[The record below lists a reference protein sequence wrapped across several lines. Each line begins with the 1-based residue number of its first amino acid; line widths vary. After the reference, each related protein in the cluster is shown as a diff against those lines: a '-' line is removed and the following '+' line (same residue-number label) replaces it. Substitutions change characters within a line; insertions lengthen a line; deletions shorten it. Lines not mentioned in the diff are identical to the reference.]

1 MSKKLPI
8 AGFVLSLLCFAL
20 PFVQVS
26 CTGQKIATLT
36 GFQLL
41 TGTTV
46 NATQAG
52 PPARTQPVTAAVIAF
67 IVVIAG
73 IILSALGKRI
83 AGIISGICG
92 IVAAVSLMTLA
103 SSAAASAPA
112 SAMGMLDISYQPGY
126 YLAVVL
132 MLASG
137 AVALIVNFRS
147 GRSAVAASPPV
158 VVIPA
163 IAGPQPP
170 PAIPLPVVASPP
182 AAPLASATADR
193 FCSAC
198 GAAIPPGS
206 HFCAECG
213 HPVH

>member
-1 MSKKLPI
+1 MPKKLPI

-26 CTGQKIATLT
+26 CTGQKIATLN

-46 NATQAG
+46 NATQGG
-52 PPARTQPVTAAVIAF
+52 PPARTQPAPAAVIAF
-67 IVVIAG
+67 ILVIAAIVLG
-73 IILSALGKRI
+73 ALGKRI
-83 AGIISGICG
+83 AGIFSGICG
-92 IVAAVSLMTLA
+92 LAGAASLMTLA
-103 SSAAASAPA
+103 SSAQASAPP

-126 YLAVVL
+126 YLAVGL
-132 MLASG
+132 MLCSG
-137 AVALIVNFRS
+137 VVALVVHYWSGSLAVATSPSVI
-147 GRSAVAASPPV
+147 AV
-158 VVIPA
+158 PA
-163 IAGPQPP
+163 IAGVPP
-170 PAIPLPVVASPP
+170 PPVIPPPMVASPP
-182 AAPLASATADR
+182 AAPPVMATADH

-206 HFCAECG
+206 HFCAACG